1 MKNVRK
7 ITKLQLEN
15 DLPENMYFY
24 GLVCAEP
31 DYKLSLAL
39 NSILKISLKA
49 VSPVI
54 PVGEK
59 DFDPHFSRFS
69 YVAHSSAVFTLI
81 SNRSEKEFLFK
92 KLKNIDYIL
101 MIEDQED
108 EIDPALIMTDLRKTT
123 SVTAVFRIDAD
134 SRKDRNIQ
142 YLII

>member
-1 MKNVRK
+1 MKNIRK

-15 DLPENMYFY
+15 ELPENMYFY

-39 NSILKISLKA
+39 NSLLKISLKA
-49 VSPVI
+49 VSPVK
-54 PVGEK
+54 PAGEN
-59 DFDPHFSRFS
+59 DSDPHFSRFS
-69 YVAHSSAVFTLI
+69 FVGHSAVFTLI

-92 KLKNIDYIL
+92 KLRNIDYIL

-108 EIDPALIMTDLRKTT
+108 EIDPALIISDLRKTT

-142 YLII
+142 YLIN